1 MHDLGR
7 RRCARTLCVA
17 RAARSLSVVGTS
29 RYKVAMP
36 SDLSGVDPRPELR
49 AVVFDMDG
57 VLLDSEP
64 LWQEAEIEVFAAVGI
79 ALDRDLCTRTMGLRS
94 DELVAHWYAR
104 RPWKAPSA
112 AAVERELLR
121 VVADLIGRRA
131 ERKSGLTEVLRTLA
145 ACDVRL
151 ALASSSPYAII
162 DAVLERL
169 DLRATFACVHSAEEE
184 PYGKPHPGVYLTT
197 ARKLGVDPSACCAI
211 EDSLNGILAAKA
223 ARMTCIAVPDA
234 AVAADPRLAL
244 ADRVV
249 ASLAD
254 LDATIWTALGA
265 AAGKARRR
273 PRI

>member
-1 MHDLGR
+1 
-7 RRCARTLCVA
+7 
-17 RAARSLSVVGTS
+17 
-29 RYKVAMP
+29 MP

-94 DELVAHWYAR
+94 DDLVAHWYAR

-121 VVADLIGRRA
+121 LVADLIGRSA
-131 ERKSGLTEVLRTLA
+131 ERQPGLTEVLRTLA
-145 ACDVRL
+145 AYDVRL

-169 DLRATFACVHSAEEE
+169 DSPANFARQSICTDCDGPRVFIIRSSPTSGPFGSFAEYRFNRPLNCCGFYGGRHGLRVPAPRPFGLVDQVQGPERMAVRKFPQFEE
-184 PYGKPHPGVYLTT
+184 
-197 ARKLGVDPSACCAI
+197 
-211 EDSLNGILAAKA
+211 
-223 ARMTCIAVPDA
+223 
-234 AVAADPRLAL
+234 
-244 ADRVV
+244 
-249 ASLAD
+249 
-254 LDATIWTALGA
+254 
-265 AAGKARRR
+265 RRR
-273 PRI
+273 HEAAQHSRR